1 VFAEYLFAEY
11 PHAAARVFSG
21 IGGEAVPLMLQTV
34 SNRHPHHFS
43 KDATLLL
50 EGDKCNVVYCVLDG
64 WIALSKALE
73 DGQNQIIDFALPG
86 DIVDP
91 VAADGTTSSVTIEA
105 LTDASLAAISYG
117 SWEIMISE
125 WPELYHLA
133 HLVEAARQA
142 RRDERILRLGK
153 GTAEMRVAYA
163 LLEFCIRLA
172 PACGSECHQF
182 HIPLT
187 QQQLGDY
194 VGLSSVHVCR
204 TMRRMVRNGILEM
217 HDHMDIR
224 ILDAPSLARLAGVD
238 IEELKREIVPTRM

>member
-1 VFAEYLFAEY
+1 MPPQGCFPES
-11 PHAAARVFSG
+11 AAKPFHSGRKPCPIGIPTNSARTPRCFLKATNATSCIVYSMGGSPCPRRWRTDRTRSLISG
-21 IGGEAVPLMLQTV
+21 CRAM
-34 SNRHPHHFS
+34 
-43 KDATLLL
+43 
-50 EGDKCNVVYCVLDG
+50 
-64 WIALSKALE
+64 
-73 DGQNQIIDFALPG
+73 
-86 DIVDP
+86 
-91 VAADGTTSSVTIEA
+91 
-105 LTDASLAAISYG
+105 SYG
-117 SWEIMISE
+117 SWETMIGD
-125 WPELYHLA
+125 WPELHHLA
-133 HLVEAARQA
+133 HLVEAAKQA

-172 PACGSECHQF
+172 PDCGSECYQF

-238 IEELKREIVPTRM
+238 IEDLKREIVPARK